1 MTKRGAFTVIE
12 LFIGIAVMGMISSV
26 ALMSVNM
33 AKQTAKREAERV
45 AAYIYRVIQSADRRG
60 QDFTLDMDFQDK
72 KGGGREYYITIT
84 WRKNEKNPDSS
95 FKASAGYKYSDNFKG
110 NEYDEL
116 VYIAKNRQFKTGG
129 RIKIQDADGNTCY
142 VIIGSTEGR
151 IRISD
156 TSPD

>member
-1 MTKRGAFTVIE
+1 MTKRRAFTVIE
-12 LFIGIAVMGMISSV
+12 LLVGLLVMAIVSATAVVS
-26 ALMSVNM
+26 
-33 AKQTAKREAERV
+33 AKVSEQTAKREAERLQ
-45 AAYIYRVIQSADRRG
+45 AYIYRVIQSADRRG